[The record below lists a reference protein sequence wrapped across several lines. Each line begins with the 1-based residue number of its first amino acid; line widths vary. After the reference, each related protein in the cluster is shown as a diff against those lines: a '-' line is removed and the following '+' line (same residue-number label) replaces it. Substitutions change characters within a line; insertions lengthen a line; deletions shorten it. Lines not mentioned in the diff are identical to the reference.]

1 VVANLFRKEKEPIVH
16 CDKLG
21 KELAVND
28 CVAYADHN
36 SLEIGTVLK
45 LNPKMV
51 KVARVGSKGYWSRGT
66 NKYPMDLLKLEQEE
80 VTIYLLRNVK

>member
-1 VVANLFRKEKEPIVH
+1 MKIIKQEKTILH
-16 CDKLG
+16 HDKLG
-21 KELAVND
+21 KELAIND

-51 KVARVGSKGYWSRGT
+51 KVARVGSKGYWARGT
-66 NKYPMDLLKLEQEE
+66 NKYPTDLLKLEQEE